1 MSDANIKRNMDYFR
15 IPIVINVV
23 IGALDNASA
32 SEAISCTITA
42 IVINLLL
49 VVWPQLSEPVDRAAN
64 T

>member
-1 MSDANIKRNMDYFR
+1 MSDANIKRNTDYFR